1 MIQHPPALLCA
12 SLLFSSP
19 PLFLFSNTNPHASS
33 GSCAPLLP
41 NTHTI
46 SFFWGGGVAVC
57 YIDQVIAGKKEIQV
71 GQQMVTVRMQV
82 EHLSFSAHADAK
94 GERDAW

>member
-1 MIQHPPALLCA
+1 MPPPVPVPLC
-12 SLLFSSP
+12 SL
-19 PLFLFSNTNPHASS
+19 
-33 GSCAPLLP
+33 
-41 NTHTI
+41 THTP
-46 SFFWGGGVAVC
+46 SLFFLGGGVAVC